1 MFKKILL
8 GIGLFLVASIAA
20 VARAPRSE
28 DEEELDE
35 DALGEIDPNAPL
47 EVLNDDTTEDDTSN
61 DEDSEDVSTEE

>member
-47 EVLNDDTTEDDTSN
+47 EVLNYDTIEDTSN